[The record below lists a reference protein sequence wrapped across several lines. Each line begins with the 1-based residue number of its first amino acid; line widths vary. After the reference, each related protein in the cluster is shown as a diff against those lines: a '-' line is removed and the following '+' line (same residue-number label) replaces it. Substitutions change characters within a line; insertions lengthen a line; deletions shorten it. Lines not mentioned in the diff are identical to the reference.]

1 MSTIPFC
8 IVCQTFGH
16 EARGLKNAPPECP
29 ARMIR
34 LQADYGDPG
43 TRREGEEVMFNAH
56 LHCNCGGQ
64 DSAHAQSCP
73 RYGHDMRC
81 DSCYVR
87 EQAGMYGQCANCHKE
102 RATRTTLRL
111 GPVSRKPVDRLV
123 LKLSISATLAGE
135 EYDKLTE
142 DQIDVMV
149 EEMEKTMRKHLSFAV
164 SSAKFAYEH
173 LGMTFEAKKE
183 I

>member
-1 MSTIPFC
+1 MSTTIPFC
-8 IVCQTFGH
+8 IVCQKFGH
-16 EARGLKNAPPECP
+16 EARALKGDLPECP
-29 ARMIR
+29 ARVIR

-43 TRREGEEVMFNAH
+43 TRREGEEIMFNSH
-56 LHCNCGGQ
+56 LKCNCGGS
-64 DSAHAQSCP
+64 DSAHGASCP
-73 RYGHDMRC
+73 RYGHDARC

-87 EQAGMYGQCANCHKE
+87 EQAGLAGPCANCHKE

-111 GPVSRKPVDRLV
+111 NPVKPVDRIV
-123 LKLSISATLAGE
+123 LRLSVSTTLAGV

-149 EEMEKTMRKHLSFAV
+149 EEIEKTMRKHLTFAV
-164 SSAKFAYEH
+164 QSAKFAYEH
-173 LGMTFEAKKE
+173 LGMTFAVEKE